1 MAVQSPYVK
10 LSSVSPAVVV
20 AVVDLAAAVVAVATA
35 AASVRAARV
44 RPTAVAVVVAA
55 TVAAVAVAI
64 AAAVVAA
71 TAAVAVM
78 VAAVAMAAVAA
89 MVAAAA
95 VATEPATAAVRCAI
109 VVPTSLVRRLRRPP
123 RAPVTP
129 PARVAAKVVL
139 RIVRVASGT
148 TSRASG
154 ASTTTSRIPIRP
166 LPDRLINGNA
176 GGSPPACLFA
186 PVLVVLCF
194 VPSAEAGMKRRSALI
209 GSLAAMATATSARAE
224 TPVDLQLV
232 LAVDVSRSIDEVEA
246 ELQRRGYVEALT
258 NDRVIDAI
266 LSGEHKRIAVCYTE
280 WAGTHYQVVVLDWTV
295 IDSAG
300 AARRFAEKLS
310 EAPRT
315 SQSWTAVG
323 AALAHAGQR
332 FENSGLIP
340 KRRVIDISG
349 DGRTNDGPAAEII
362 RDRLVSQGIVV
373 NGLPVMM
380 NRNNFGRPP
389 DLTLDKYYE
398 ENVIGGPGSFMIVAD
413 NFEHFGRAVRTKLV
427 REISD
432 ASGPRRSSPA

>member
-1 MAVQSPYVK
+1 
-10 LSSVSPAVVV
+10 
-20 AVVDLAAAVVAVATA
+20 
-35 AASVRAARV
+35 
-44 RPTAVAVVVAA
+44 
-55 TVAAVAVAI
+55 
-64 AAAVVAA
+64 
-71 TAAVAVM
+71 
-78 VAAVAMAAVAA
+78 
-89 MVAAAA
+89 
-95 VATEPATAAVRCAI
+95 
-109 VVPTSLVRRLRRPP
+109 
-123 RAPVTP
+123 
-129 PARVAAKVVL
+129 
-139 RIVRVASGT
+139 
-148 TSRASG
+148 
-154 ASTTTSRIPIRP
+154 
-166 LPDRLINGNA
+166 
-176 GGSPPACLFA
+176 
-186 PVLVVLCF
+186 
-194 VPSAEAGMKRRSALI
+194 MKRRSALI

-246 ELQRRGYVEALT
+246 DLQRRGYIEALT

-280 WAGTHYQVVVLDWTV
+280 WAGTHYQVVVLNWTI

-323 AALAHAGQR
+323 AALIHAGQR

-362 RDRLVSQGIVV
+362 RDRLVAQGIVV

-413 NFEHFGRAVRTKLV
+413 NFDQFGRAVRTKLV

-432 ASGPRRSSPA
+432 AGGPRRSSPA